1 MGNRCCKKKYEPLI
15 EIKDCSLKQ
24 ITIEKC
30 GNCDLC
36 NDKNVEGFYIQSI
49 IEDKSIFICL
59 RCKKT

>member
-15 EIKDCSLKQ
+15 EINDCSLKQ
-24 ITIEKC
+24 ITIEKK
-30 GNCDLC
+30 GICDLC
-36 NDKNVEGFYIQSI
+36 NDKNVEGFYTQSV